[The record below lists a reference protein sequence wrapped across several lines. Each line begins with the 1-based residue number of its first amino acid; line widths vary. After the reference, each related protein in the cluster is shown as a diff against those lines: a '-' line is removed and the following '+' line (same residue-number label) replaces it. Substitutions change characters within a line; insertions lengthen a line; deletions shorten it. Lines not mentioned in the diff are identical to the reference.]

1 MIEPSNEEG
10 TPAEARKATPVTINY
25 SDRRVLKMLV
35 AAAIAAGSLSLYGG
49 PAQSDPNRLR
59 SGALQ
64 QRGIDLQTLESRER
78 RQSYQ
83 DQQQILRELDRSN
96 AVQQRQQMR
105 VPRMRPGCQL
115 PLRGN
120 SYLPGSCY

>member
-1 MIEPSNEEG
+1 M
-10 TPAEARKATPVTINY
+10 TITFA
-25 SDRRVLKMLV
+25 DHRVLKALI
-35 AAAIAAGSLSLYGG
+35 AAAIAAGSLSLSGG
-49 PAQSDPNRLR
+49 MAQSDPNRLR
-59 SGALQ
+59 SNLLQ

-83 DQQQILRELDRSN
+83 DQQQILRELDRNNS
-96 AVQQRQQMR
+96 VQQRQNMR

-120 SYLPGSCY
+120 VYLPGTCY

>member
-1 MIEPSNEEG
+1 
-10 TPAEARKATPVTINY
+10 VTITFA
-25 SDRRVLKMLV
+25 DHRILKALV
-35 AAAIAAGSLSLYGG
+35 AAAIAAGSLSLSGG
-49 PAQSDPNRLR
+49 LAQSDPNRLR
-59 SGALQ
+59 SDLLQ

-83 DQQQILRELDRSN
+83 DRQQILRELDRNNS
-96 AVQQRQQMR
+96 VRQQQRDMR

-120 SYLPGSCY
+120 VYVPGTC